1 MLSVILSLLTVAV
14 VTDSTYNTKENP
26 VEVDPI
32 VVVGQREPVRL
43 SKAVNSV
50 ITVSPEKMQDAPEA
64 NVLSLFNYSS
74 SSVSITSVNGVGYG
88 LGTLG
93 QGRILIRG
101 LGFTPNRGSLVL
113 IDGRPDIA
121 GLFGHPLPDTYQR
134 AGLYSAE
141 LVKGGSSTLYGSN
154 AIAGVLDLQSFY
166 RPDLDRYT
174 NLELKGGSHNTLD
187 GVIQHSQ
194 KFGHAIVA
202 GWYEYL
208 ESDNQRPNEA
218 YFNRSGGFRAQ
229 LQQWHGYNLF
239 VSGKVTS
246 FDFSDAG
253 PIYAP
258 LAASGKILRTGV
270 TAGADRRTDAY
281 ALSARLYNSYG
292 HHSFS
297 DGFHSVDRNNGIDL
311 FGRLN
316 RVVTEHLSLSGGVS
330 FDQLGGN
337 AYDGTPFTQPGNFD
351 ENEFAA
357 HAQTEF
363 SYRALSSLIL
373 GGRYIHHDRYGA
385 HFVYQ
390 AGLVVTPSAIGSFKF
405 SVGTAYRNPT
415 INESQLFAISNPDSL
430 KPEEGTFYEVGYFK
444 KLNSNLS
451 VETAV
456 FWRRGKNLILTEPNP
471 NPPPFVL
478 FQNSGTYKH
487 SGIEATVRF
496 AHGPLTLSP
505 SYTHLNQD
513 TYNES
518 VPTDKFAPGRW
529 FHGPKVPPRNRDD
542 RRAEHSLRFIGRA
555 GSVERLCP
563 YQSRPCLSSHPQ
575 PGFLA
580 EDQQPLRPELSGG
593 LGLSDAGDNFQGW
606 SGCSDVLTKR
616 PVHGGNPPA
625 L

>member
-1 MLSVILSLLTVAV
+1 MLTVFLSMLAVAV

-50 ITVSPEKMQDAPEA
+50 ITVPPQKMEDASED

-74 SSVSITSVNGVGYG
+74 SSIGITSVNGVGYG
-88 LGTLG
+88 LGTYG

-174 NLELKGGSHNTLD
+174 NLELKGGSYNTFD

-194 KFGHAIVA
+194 KVGHAILA

-208 ESDNQRPNEA
+208 RSDNQRDYEA

-229 LQQWHGYNLF
+229 LQQWKGMNLF
-239 VSGKVTS
+239 LSGKVTS
-246 FDFSDAG
+246 FDFGDAG
-253 PIYAP
+253 PVYAP
-258 LAASGKILRTGV
+258 MPSTGKILRTGV
-270 TAGADRRTDAY
+270 TAGADRRTETY

-297 DGFHSVDRNNGIDL
+297 DGFHSVDRNSGIDI

-316 RVVTEHLSLSGGVS
+316 HVGSKHLSLSGGLS

-337 AYDGTPFTQPGNFD
+337 AYDGTPFTRPGNFD

-363 SYRALSSLIL
+363 SYKALSSLIL
-373 GGRYIHHDRYGA
+373 GGRYIHHDRYGS

-390 AGLVVTPSAIGSFKF
+390 AGLVVTPSTIGSFKL

-415 INESQLFAISNPDSL
+415 INESELFMISNPDSL

-444 KLNSNLS
+444 KLSASLS

-456 FWRRGKNLILTEPNP
+456 FWRDGKNLILTVPNP
-471 NPPPFVL
+471 APPPFVT

-487 SGIEATVRF
+487 SGIEATLRF
-496 AHGPLTLSP
+496 SRSRFSLNP

-513 TYNES
+513 NYNES
-518 VPTDKFAPGRW
+518 VPTDKFVVDGGFTARRFRSGIETVAALNTRSDSAGVPVVLKDYFLVNLDQVCHITRNLDFSLKINNLFDQKYQIVSGYPMPGITFR
-529 FHGPKVPPRNRDD
+529 
-542 RRAEHSLRFIGRA
+542 
-555 GSVERLCP
+555 
-563 YQSRPCLSSHPQ
+563 
-575 PGFLA
+575 
-580 EDQQPLRPELSGG
+580 GG
-593 LGLSDAGDNFQGW
+593 LAYKMF
-606 SGCSDVLTKR
+606 
-616 PVHGGNPPA
+616 
-625 L
+625 

>member
-1 MLSVILSLLTVAV
+1 MLTVFLSLLAVAV

-50 ITVSPEKMQDAPEA
+50 ITVPPQKMEDASED

-74 SSVSITSVNGVGYG
+74 SSISITSVNGVGYG
-88 LGTLG
+88 LGTYG

-166 RPDLDRYT
+166 RPDLDKYT
-174 NLELKGGSHNTLD
+174 NLELKGGSYNTFD

-194 KFGHAIVA
+194 KVGQAILA

-208 ESDNQRPNEA
+208 RSDNQRDYEA

-229 LQQWHGYNLF
+229 LQQWKGMNLLL
-239 VSGKVTS
+239 SGKVTS
-246 FDFSDAG
+246 FDFGDAG
-253 PIYAP
+253 PVYAP
-258 LAASGKILRTGV
+258 MPSTGKILRTGV

-292 HHSFS
+292 HHTFS

-316 RVVTEHLSLSGGVS
+316 HVGSKHLSLSGGLS

-337 AYDGTPFTQPGNFD
+337 AYDGTPFTRPGNFD

-363 SYRALSSLIL
+363 SYKALSSLIL
-373 GGRYIHHDRYGA
+373 GGRYIHHDRYGS

-390 AGLVVTPSAIGSFKF
+390 AGLVVTPPSIGSFKF
-405 SVGTAYRNPT
+405 SIGTAYRNPT
-415 INESQLFAISNPDSL
+415 INESQLFMISNPDSL

-444 KLNSNLS
+444 KLNASLS

-456 FWRRGKNLILTEPNP
+456 FWREGKNLILTMPNP
-471 NPPPFVL
+471 SPPPFVT

-496 AHGPLTLSP
+496 SQGRFSLNP

-513 TYNES
+513 SYNES
-518 VPTDKFAPGRW
+518 VPTDKFVVDGGFTA
-529 FHGPKVPPRNRDD
+529 
-542 RRAEHSLRFIGRA
+542 RRFRA
-555 GSVERLCP
+555 GIETVAALNTRSDSAGVPVVLKDYVLVNLDQVFHITP
-563 YQSRPCLSSHPQ
+563 NLDFSLKVNNLFDQKYQIVSGYPM
-575 PGFLA
+575 PGVTF
-580 EDQQPLRPELSGG
+580 RGG
-593 LGLSDAGDNFQGW
+593 LAIRMF
-606 SGCSDVLTKR
+606 
-616 PVHGGNPPA
+616 
-625 L
+625 